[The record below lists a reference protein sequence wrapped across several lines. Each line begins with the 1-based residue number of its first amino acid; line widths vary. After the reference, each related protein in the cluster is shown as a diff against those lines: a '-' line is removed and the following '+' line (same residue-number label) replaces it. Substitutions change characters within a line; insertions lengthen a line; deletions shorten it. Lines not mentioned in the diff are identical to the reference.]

1 MNRRRYRRGRH
12 SSSGRRRDPGRSRT
26 HVRAYCV
33 PVLPDRRRLLDE
45 MVRRTAEDVRKRLE
59 AARIS
64 DVAPEER
71 LTGVVRVC
79 LETDDA
85 FVGLARDD
93 TVATITSAFLEGA
106 LLAEGTGTMTG
117 ADSGSRRTR

>member
-1 MNRRRYRRGRH
+1 
-12 SSSGRRRDPGRSRT
+12 
-26 HVRAYCV
+26 
-33 PVLPDRRRLLDE
+33 